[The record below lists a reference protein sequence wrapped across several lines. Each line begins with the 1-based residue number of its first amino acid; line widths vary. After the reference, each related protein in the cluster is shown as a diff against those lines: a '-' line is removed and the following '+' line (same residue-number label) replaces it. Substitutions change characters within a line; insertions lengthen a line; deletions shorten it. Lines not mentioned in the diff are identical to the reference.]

1 MSEYFPR
8 GVGAIDPLDVP
19 LKNAKSNLV
28 AKSRFAL
35 ELVGG
40 KERASLRD
48 SAVGAVNTE
57 VSIMVGTNDPRIK
70 INLTNKISE
79 FDDRV

>member
-1 MSEYFPR
+1 MRVLPS
-8 GVGAIDPLDVP
+8 GVGAVDPLDVP
-19 LKNAKSNLV
+19 LKNAKSNLI

-40 KERASLRD
+40 KERASLWD
-48 SAVGAVNTE
+48 SAVSAVNTQ
-57 VSIMVGTNDPRIK
+57 VSIVVGTNNPRIK

>member
-1 MSEYFPR
+1 M
-8 GVGAIDPLDVP
+8 
-19 LKNAKSNLV
+19 
-28 AKSRFAL
+28 KSRFAL

-57 VSIMVGTNDPRIK
+57 VRIVVGTNNPRIK
-70 INLTNKISE
+70 INLTNKINE
-79 FDDRV
+79 FDERV